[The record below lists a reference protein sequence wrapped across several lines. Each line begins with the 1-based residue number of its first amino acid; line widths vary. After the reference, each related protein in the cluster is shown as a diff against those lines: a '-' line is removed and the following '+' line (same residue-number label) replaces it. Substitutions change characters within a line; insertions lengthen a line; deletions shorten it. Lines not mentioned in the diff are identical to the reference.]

1 MSIPITY
8 TLDDLITYARCPM
21 EWYWH
26 AQQGLPVPQIPSD
39 LVPALVNQAAALYY
53 GGHVVS
59 LVEGVALVIRDWFS
73 EWDSI
78 DVGQRLIQYVEKQSA
93 ILARFQ
99 SGQIKKGDG
108 QKYVA
113 PRLSNDYK
121 ALMHEHGLLMIGKQL
136 DTFAESRLGL
146 TLPKDYGVGSSF
158 GDAFADAL
166 RSATLA
172 DQSVDG
178 WPAKEVVVGLQQAF
192 VVALDDSIQ
201 VTGVADLVTRL
212 ADDELARHGEGSVGL
227 EIHDYG
233 PRPLSKAAAVR
244 HLRVIAAVLS
254 TSTGGQAACPWIKVA
269 RVVYRHV
276 PTAKAYTFREISPG
290 RLAAVMAAITRGMR
304 AQVIVPRLLTA
315 PNECY
320 ACRYF
325 GECTGKHWDSLDMMD
340 PTNLAQ
346 AQNLLSL
353 LRGVRQATQT
363 EPSAKA
369 AVVEVLRQVENEM
382 QRVLPD
388 ILAMQSAVVAARQTL
403 QD

>member
-1 MSIPITY
+1 
-8 TLDDLITYARCPM
+8 M
-21 EWYWH
+21 EWYWQ
-26 AQQGLPVPQIPSD
+26 AQQGLPGPQIPAD
-39 LVPALVNQAAALYY
+39 LVPTMVNQAATLYY

-59 LVEGVALVIRDWFS
+59 LVEGVALTIRDWFS
-73 EWDSI
+73 EWDSLE
-78 DVGQRLIQYVEKQSA
+78 VGQLLIQYVEKQSA

-121 ALMHEHGLLMIGKQL
+121 ALMHAQGLALTGKQL
-136 DTFAESRLGL
+136 DTFAESCLGL
-146 TLPKDYGVGSSF
+146 TLPKDYGVGSAF

-172 DQSVDG
+172 DQNVDG
-178 WPAKEVVVGLQQAF
+178 WPAKEVVIGLQQPF

-201 VTGVADLVTRL
+201 VTGMADLVTRL

-233 PRPLSKAAAVR
+233 PRPLSKGAAVR

-254 TSTGGQAACPWIKVA
+254 TSTNGQAACPWINVA
-269 RVVYRHV
+269 KVVYRHV
-276 PTAKAYTFREISPG
+276 PTARAYTFREISPG

-304 AQVIVPRLLTA
+304 AQVIVPRLLTS
-315 PNECY
+315 PNECQ
-320 ACRYF
+320 ACRYV
-325 GECTGKHWDSLDMMD
+325 GECTGKHWEALDLMD

-346 AQNLLSL
+346 AQNLLALIRS
-353 LRGVRQATQT
+353 VRQTTQT
-363 EPSAKA
+363 QPAAKTATLA
-369 AVVEVLRQVENEM
+369 ALLQVEDEM
-382 QRVLPD
+382 QRVTPD
-388 ILAMQSAVVAARQTL
+388 VLAMQSAVVAARQTL